1 MRESLADFVSD
12 AASQSALR
20 CLAAIFLITLLAACT
35 PKVITPD
42 AAVGEWQ
49 KLEESLPPINL
60 VLSRDGTRL
69 LARLRLSGVELN
81 GLARLQ
87 DNQLYLD
94 FPNREPITGE
104 FTSKV
109 SLELRLEKPNGKFV
123 LTKMR

>member
-1 MRESLADFVSD
+1 MTT
-12 AASQSALR
+12 SALR
-20 CLAAIFLITLLAACT
+20 YLAAVFFITLLAACT

-42 AAVGEWQ
+42 DAVGQWQ

-69 LARLRLSGVELN
+69 LAGLRLSGVELN

-94 FPNREPITGE
+94 FPNREPMTGE
-104 FTSKV
+104 FTSQ
-109 SLELRLEKPNGKFV
+109 SRLNLRLDKLGEPLA
-123 LTKMR
+123 LTKKP